1 MDSEEQQAAPAP
13 ERPLRDLMLLV
24 ENLVSVLLARD
35 HKSAELTALLL
46 WMNAH
51 CNSCGRPLTREN
63 QPNRNDPL
71 CDICA

>member
-1 MDSEEQQAAPAP
+1 MTPAP
-13 ERPLRDLMLLV
+13 ERPLRELMPLV

-51 CNSCGRPLTREN
+51 CNACGRPLTREN

-71 CDICA
+71 CNMCA